1 MLAKPRGY
9 WRLRPFPLAAD
20 WIFSFEIAL
29 FAMDEWAVVSS
40 EAGSRTAVAAWTR
53 DVACEEAGSSVAVAA
68 RTRAVASEEVGSVA
82 AAAARTPDVAWA
94 EVGSVAA
101 AAARTPDVVWV
112 EAGSVAAAAARA
124 PDVAWAEVGSVAAA
138 AARTPDV
145 ACDEAGSRA
154 GSPRARIGV
163 TAACANLI
171 SLKGWAASRVSP
183 PRYADADRAP
193 WEPTYPMTPIKVSKA
208 GRCIAINLQ
217 EKPPERGVP

>member
-53 DVACEEAGSSVAVAA
+53 AVACDAAGSIAAAAAWTRDVACEEAGSSVAVAA
-68 RTRAVASEEVGSVA
+68 RTRAVASEEAGSRA
-82 AAAARTPDVAWA
+82 AAAPRTPDVAWA

-112 EAGSVAAAAARA
+112 EAGSVAAAAAR
-124 PDVAWAEVGSVAAA
+124 
-138 AARTPDV
+138 TPDV
-145 ACDEAGSRA
+145 ACDEAASRA